1 MTLREHRED
10 IIRAFTL
17 SLDSCIMQAEDR
29 GNPQPTRFETETKV
43 QFEGIPEFLVSH
55 PILDLTQPIE
65 PQLETKAKQ
74 IEP

>member
-1 MTLREHRED
+1 
-10 IIRAFTL
+10 
-17 SLDSCIMQAEDR
+17 MQAEDR